1 MGGDGEVWVDYKDD
15 GWKVS
20 IDQGGNWEVMESSGL
35 SDYLDS
41 RGGPWLFEKYSKILD
56 HAYYISVCNDSQQWL
71 GLMKAFMMI
80 DGPEVHSDLP
90 LIIFKTG
97 QTIPP
102 RQWVT
107 VYKSFNEQLTA

>member
-20 IDQGGNWEVMESSGL
+20 IDQGGHWEVMESSGL

-56 HAYYISVCNDSQQWL
+56 HVFYISVCNDSQQWL

-90 LIIFKTG
+90 LIIFRNGNTMW
-97 QTIPP
+97 P
-102 RQWVT
+102 RDWVT
-107 VYKSFNEQLTA
+107 FYISFNNDIIA